1 MTVRPESSDTGLA
14 RERTLLA
21 RRRTALSVGLV
32 YVALLRVLLG
42 RVADWPAVGV
52 GCLGLP
58 ALQAAVSASP
68 RLRTGLGTLTLAIAI
83 AMLPLIA
90 GIALAR

>member
-1 MTVRPESSDTGLA
+1 MTASPDTGLA

-42 RVADWPAVGV
+42 RAGNWPAVGA
-52 GCLGLP
+52 GLV
-58 ALQAAVSASP
+58 ALPLLYAAVSAGP
-68 RLRTGLGTLTLAIAI
+68 RLRTGLGTLIL
-83 AMLPLIA
+83 
-90 GIALAR
+90 ALAVGLLALTAGVLLAL